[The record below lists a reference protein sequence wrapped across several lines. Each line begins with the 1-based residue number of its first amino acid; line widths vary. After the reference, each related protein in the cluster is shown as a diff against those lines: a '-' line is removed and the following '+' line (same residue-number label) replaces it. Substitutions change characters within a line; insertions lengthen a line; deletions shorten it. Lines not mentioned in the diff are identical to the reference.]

1 MQKLLMHDAFFILHK
16 LLEEY
21 LQNSSAPK
29 YIHHDLQVCILLNKS
44 D

>member
-1 MQKLLMHDAFFILHK
+1 MQKLPMHGAFLIMYE

-21 LQNSSAPK
+21 LQNSSAQK

>member
-1 MQKLLMHDAFFILHK
+1 MQKLPMHGAFLIVHK

-21 LQNSSAPK
+21 LQNSSAKK
-29 YIHHDLQVCILLNKS
+29 YIHHDLQVYIFLNKS